1 MPWWVWVLVAF
12 LLLTIEILSTTAH
25 IGFFAIGAFL
35 VAMLVGMKAGG
46 PLWFQL
52 LFFAIS
58 SVILLVFVRPV
69 VVRKL
74 GLSKIVVVDPPFDGQ
89 EAIVLEEMPVAGD
102 GRAEMRGSTWSA
114 RNVGGTPLSPGQRC
128 VVEKVVGLTLHV
140 RAAS

>member
-1 MPWWVWVLVAF
+1 MPWWVWVLAAF
-12 LLLTIEILSTTAH
+12 LLLTVEVLSTTAH
-25 IGFFAIGAFL
+25 IGFFAVGAFL
-35 VAMLVGMKAGG
+35 VAILVGAGAGG

-58 SVILLVFVRPV
+58 SVVLLVFVRPV

-74 GLSKIVVVDPPFDGQ
+74 GLNKNPVVDPPLDGQ
-89 EAIVLEEMPVAGD
+89 EAIVLEEMAVSGD

-114 RNVGGTPLSPGQRC
+114 RNVGASPLTRGQRC
-128 VVEKVVGLTLHV
+128 IVEKVVGLTLHV